1 MRSFLLWNPLFA
13 FVVLAIATV
22 ACGDLAEQ
30 PANPESEESS
40 FTVDYTSSSQFFSE
54 FMSEL
59 QAGASCEELFAKR
72 KVAKRNSA
80 DLSDH
85 IRIDQLTTD
94 QMNIELSFIGC
105 YGSSS
110 ERRDLA
116 EQPANPESEES
127 SFTVDEYRLYRSVID
142 TPLSIPEDQV
152 MQNAAEEYG
161 VTIQDANLIAEKVL
175 LVLLTN
181 SWFGRPEA
189 EIRRASDWQGETK

>member
-1 MRSFLLWNPLFA
+1 MRSFLLWNLFA
-13 FVVLAIATV
+13 FVVLATATV
-22 ACGDLAEQ
+22 ACGDLAKQ

-40 FTVDYTSSSQFFSE
+40 FTVDEYTSSSQFFSE

-59 QAGASCEELFAKR
+59 QAGASCEELFAWR
-72 KVAKRNSA
+72 LFAKRNSA
-80 DLSDH
+80 DLSDP
-85 IRIDQLTTD
+85 IIDQLTKD

-142 TPLSIPEDQV
+142 TPLSVPEDQA

>member
-13 FVVLAIATV
+13 FVVLATATV

-40 FTVDYTSSSQFFSE
+40 FTVDEDTSSSQMFSE

-59 QAGASCEELFAKR
+59 QAGASCEELFVTR
-72 KVAKRNSA
+72 LFAKRNSA
-80 DLSDH
+80 DPSA
-85 IRIDQLTTD
+85 IID

-105 YGSSS
+105 YGSAS
-110 ERRDLA
+110 ERGDLA

-127 SFTVDEYRLYRSVID
+127 SFTVDEYRLYRSVMD
-142 TPLSIPEDQV
+142 TPLSVPEDQV
-152 MQNAAEEYG
+152 MQNAAEEYD
-161 VTIQDANLIAEKVL
+161 VTTGEALRIVEKVG
-175 LVLLTN
+175 LVLFAN
-181 SWFGRPEA
+181 GWFGRREA

>member
-1 MRSFLLWNPLFA
+1 MRSFLLWNLFA
-13 FVVLAIATV
+13 FVVLATATV

-40 FTVDYTSSSQFFSE
+40 FTVDYTSSSQF
-54 FMSEL
+54 
-59 QAGASCEELFAKR
+59 CEELFAWR
-72 KVAKRNSA
+72 LFAKRNSA

-94 QMNIELSFIGC
+94 QMNKLSFIGC

-142 TPLSIPEDQV
+142 TPLSVPEDQV

>member
-22 ACGDLAEQ
+22 ACG
-30 PANPESEESS
+30 
-40 FTVDYTSSSQFFSE
+40 
-54 FMSEL
+54 
-59 QAGASCEELFAKR
+59 
-72 KVAKRNSA
+72 
-80 DLSDH
+80 
-85 IRIDQLTTD
+85 
-94 QMNIELSFIGC
+94 
-105 YGSSS
+105 
-110 ERRDLA
+110 DLA

>member
-1 MRSFLLWNPLFA
+1 MRSFLLWNLFA
-13 FVVLAIATV
+13 FVVLATATV

-59 QAGASCEELFAKR
+59 QAGASCEELFAWR
-72 KVAKRNSA
+72 LFAKRNSA
-80 DLSDH
+80 DPSDP
-85 IRIDQLTTD
+85 IPID

-142 TPLSIPEDQV
+142 TPLSVSEDQV

-175 LVLLTN
+175 LVLSTN

>member
-13 FVVLAIATV
+13 FVVLATATV

-40 FTVDYTSSSQFFSE
+40 FTVDEYTSSSQMLSE

-72 KVAKRNSA
+72 LFAKRNSA
-80 DLSDH
+80 PSDP
-85 IRIDQLTTD
+85 IRID

-105 YGSSS
+105 LSRWS

-142 TPLSIPEDQV
+142 TPLSVSGTYKLFQLRISHFLGPATTSVTTPVLPGICHISVIVALNHSIPP
-152 MQNAAEEYG
+152 
-161 VTIQDANLIAEKVL
+161 L
-175 LVLLTN
+175 
-181 SWFGRPEA
+181 
-189 EIRRASDWQGETK
+189 

>member
-13 FVVLAIATV
+13 FVVLATATV
-22 ACGDLAEQ
+22 ACG
-30 PANPESEESS
+30 P
-40 FTVDYTSSSQFFSE
+40 SSSQIFSE

-72 KVAKRNSA
+72 NSV
-80 DLSDH
+80 DPSDP
-85 IRIDQLTTD
+85 IID
-94 QMNIELSFIGC
+94 QMNIELSIIGC
-105 YGSSS
+105 YSSSS

-142 TPLSIPEDQV
+142 TPLSVPEDQV

-161 VTIQDANLIAEKVL
+161 VTIQEANLIVEKVT
-175 LVLLTN
+175 LVLATN
-181 SWFGRPEA
+181 SWYGRPEA
-189 EIRRASDWQGETK
+189 EIRRASNWQGETK

>member
-1 MRSFLLWNPLFA
+1 MRSFLLWTPLFA

-40 FTVDYTSSSQFFSE
+40 FTVDEYTSSSQIFSE

-72 KVAKRNSA
+72 NSA
-80 DLSDH
+80 DPSDPIIH
-85 IRIDQLTTD
+85 

-105 YGSSS
+105 LSRWS

-116 EQPANPESEES
+116 EQPPNPESEES

-142 TPLSIPEDQV
+142 TPLSIPDDRA

>member
-13 FVVLAIATV
+13 FVVLATATV

-40 FTVDYTSSSQFFSE
+40 FTVDEYTSSSQIFSE
-54 FMSEL
+54 IMSEL

-72 KVAKRNSA
+72 NSA
-80 DLSDH
+80 DPSNP
-85 IRIDQLTTD
+85 IID

-105 YGSSS
+105 YSSSS

-142 TPLSIPEDQV
+142 TPLSVPEDQV

-161 VTIQDANLIAEKVL
+161 VTIQDANLIVEKVQ
-175 LVLLTN
+175 LVLFTN
-181 SWFGRPEA
+181 GWFGRPEA